1 MQVKCDGAMSGVEH
15 VGCEAEGKEGVKVRH
30 DVCSYHEM
38 TPHQRGWQVE
48 QATLRVI
55 VKLNDPVL
63 VFRMLKIS

>member
-1 MQVKCDGAMSGVEH
+1 MW
-15 VGCEAEGKEGVKVRH
+15 GVKPRERKE
-30 DVCSYHEM
+30 SRSGMTSAYHEM
-38 TPHQRGWQVE
+38 NPHQRGWQVE